1 MRSSSISGG
10 TRAVLLLAL
19 LGAFGCK
26 VTADD
31 IEEWKGTVKGP
42 GKIVAVLLSDNYD
55 LDLRTRA
62 AVALVEMPPRTQPEQ
77 LDPVAE
83 LQRAITRL
91 DPETR
96 TQIIEKMVPDLERL
110 MRGGESAP
118 TAERLGPPTEQVR
131 AKDAAFLLIQHA
143 QGPTRDRLVR
153 AVVGWYVEDFAGR
166 NLAGNYSAEQIV
178 RALGAPA
185 AEQLVGALTSETAP
199 PALVKITELIAA
211 LGSAETKNAAG
222 ARLVEIE
229 QHMESDEFLNYL
241 RERVRDQ
248 LRAQEGERV
257 ADLGVFYQNQDNKLV
272 VRLVPPTS
280 PAAQHLQPG
289 DVLVAI
295 GSDAI
300 TDPMVAVTRLAGPE
314 NSTVTVSY
322 KRGEAAPVAVTITRQ
337 INQTRVD
344 AVATHNREEFI
355 NQGALPAMKHLN
367 SVPAVSDRLL
377 AIAQTNAT
385 DEAAIPRREFALDA
399 MVGGARQEHLNPLL
413 DLALGAEVPN
423 GVRDRAFDRV
433 GDLRA
438 ESAIPRMWPLVENG
452 SYENEGQRIRW
463 RAGEMVLAIGGPAIV
478 DQFLERLPD
487 DEGVKYEPEELEGYA
502 TRLSQMSPAPTER
515 VRRLLGSSD
524 WWERVI
530 ALRYFER
537 KGVASDEAAVQRLES
552 DTAAV
557 AGDGWARQEPAQ
569 VDVGDVA
576 TDALRGL
583 RERLQG
589 DSNGQ
594 ANGQEPG
601 APNGGP
607 SGSPSGN
614 MAAGGS
620 GG

>member
-1 MRSSSISGG
+1 MRFSSISGG

-19 LGAFGCK
+19 LGTFGCK
-26 VTADD
+26 VTTED
-31 IEEWKGTVKGP
+31 IEEWKGTIKGP

-55 LDLRTRA
+55 LELRTRA
-62 AVALVEMPPRTQPEQ
+62 AVALVEMAPRTQPEQ

-91 DPETR
+91 DAETR
-96 TQIIEKMVPDLERL
+96 TQIIDQMVPDLERL
-110 MRGGESAP
+110 MRGGEAAP
-118 TAERLGPPTEQVR
+118 SNERLGPPAEQVR

-143 QGPTRDRLVR
+143 QGPTRERLMR

-199 PALVKITELIAA
+199 PALVKVSELVSA
-211 LGSAETKNAAG
+211 LGSPETKTAAG

-229 QHMESDEFLNYL
+229 QHMESEEFLNYL
-241 RERVRDQ
+241 RERVKDQ
-248 LRAQEGERV
+248 LRAQERDRV

-280 PAAQHLQPG
+280 PAAAHLQPG
-289 DVLVAI
+289 DILVAI
-295 GSDAI
+295 GSDQI
-300 TDPMVAVTRLAGPE
+300 TDPMVAVTRLAGAE
-314 NSTVTVSY
+314 NSEVTVSY
-322 KRGEAAPVAVTITRQ
+322 KRGEAAPVAVTIRRQ

-367 SVPAVSDRLL
+367 SVPAVGDRLL
-377 AIAQTNAT
+377 AIAQTNSA
-385 DEAAIPRREFALDA
+385 DEAVVQRRQFALDA

-413 DLALGAEVPN
+413 DLALGAEIPN

-438 ESAIPRMWPLVENG
+438 ESAIPRMWPLVENA
-452 SYENEGQRIRW
+452 SYENDGQRIRW

-478 DQFLERLPD
+478 DQFLTHLPD
-487 DEGVKYEPEELEGYA
+487 DDGVKYEPEELEGYA

-515 VRRLLGSSD
+515 IRRLLSSEK

-530 ALRYFER
+530 ALRYLER
-537 KGVASDEAAVQRLES
+537 KGEAPDEAAIRRLEG

-557 AGDGWARQEPAQ
+557 AGDAWARQEPAQ
-569 VDVGDVA
+569 ADVGDVA
-576 TDALRGL
+576 TDALRGF
-583 RERLQG
+583 RERVSG
-589 DSNGQ
+589 DSNQPNPQGEQ
-594 ANGQEPG
+594 RPEGGER
-601 APNGGP
+601 PNGGMA
-607 SGSPSGN
+607 SG
-614 MAAGGS
+614 M
-620 GG
+620 